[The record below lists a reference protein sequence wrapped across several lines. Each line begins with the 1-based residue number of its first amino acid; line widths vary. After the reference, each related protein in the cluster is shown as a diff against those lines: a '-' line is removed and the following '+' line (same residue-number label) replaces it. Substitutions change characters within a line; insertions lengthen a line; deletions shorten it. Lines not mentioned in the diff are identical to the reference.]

1 MARGHSLQ
9 SVPIPRFP
17 RARFNLSHSVTT
29 SMDVGTLY
37 PIDWQEVVP
46 GDIFKCRAFD
56 VSRVTSSFL
65 KPVMDNLY
73 LDVYHFFVPHRL
85 VYDDFEKVFGNPN
98 PSAYTDNELA
108 EIPMVSGPS
117 IQSGS
122 IADYLGL
129 PVTASIP
136 NENPVSLLPFR
147 SFALIYD
154 KYFRNENT
162 TDEIFVQKGATQ
174 PSEVLNNNVFGPN
187 NYTGKPPKVNKYK
200 DYFTSCVPNP
210 QKGGPVSIGLAGNA
224 PVVTTSSNSVRNPSA
239 PPLKF
244 AGTGLPSWIGGKDS
258 ALFIEGSG
266 NPVGSLY
273 VPATNTDHQLGGY
286 NLFPVNLEA
295 DLSAST
301 GVSVDDLRLA
311 FAYQKML
318 ERDAI
323 YGSRYN
329 EYLYGH
335 FGVHIPD
342 AYLQFPQY
350 LGGGRTPLNI
360 VQVAQTSQGTEES
373 PLGNVGAYSWTNGR
387 TGYSRKFNEHGI
399 IMTVACLR
407 YRHTYQQGIAKKWRR
422 RVREDFYDPLFSTIG
437 QQPVYT
443 TELYGMSTV
452 NKNTVFGYRE
462 AWSELRN
469 IPNTISGE
477 MRSGVSN
484 SLDIWHF
491 ADNYS
496 SAPTLS
502 QSFTEETPVY
512 VDRTLSVPSSSQD
525 NFILNFYFDMS
536 AVRKM
541 PVYSMPSLI
550 DHH

>member
-9 SVPIPRFP
+9 NVPIPRFP

-46 GDIFKCRAFD
+46 GDVFKCRAFD

-65 KPVMDNLY
+65 KPVMDNLF

-85 VYDDFEKVFGNPN
+85 VYDNFEKVFGNPN
-98 PSAYTDNELA
+98 PSAYTDNALE
-108 EIPMVSGPS
+108 EIPMTY
-117 IQSGS
+117 GS
-122 IADYLGL
+122 VDAGSVGDYLGL
-129 PVTASIP
+129 PVGSVSQSD
-136 NENPVSLLPFR
+136 PVSVLPFR

-162 TDEIFVQKGATQ
+162 TDEIYIQKKGFSL
-174 PSEVLNNNVFGPN
+174 SELLGNLDFAPN
-187 NYTGKPPKVNKYK
+187 SYCGKLPKVNKYK

-210 QKGGPVSIGLAGNA
+210 QKGAPVGFNLGTYA
-224 PVVTTSSNSVRNPSA
+224 PVVPRNQQIPPLTDNDPQVSLRTYTGSTVSQVVLGAASNSNLYTVTAPAATIFGASVYPS
-239 PPLKF
+239 
-244 AGTGLPSWIGGKDS
+244 
-258 ALFIEGSG
+258 
-266 NPVGSLY
+266 NLY
-273 VPATNTDHQLGGY
+273 
-286 NLFPVNLEA
+286 A
-295 DLSAST
+295 DLTNANAIT
-301 GVSVDDLRLA
+301 VDDLRLA

-342 AYLQFPQY
+342 AYIQFPQY

-387 TGYSRKFNEHGI
+387 TGYSRKFNEHGLV
-399 IMTVACLR
+399 MTVACLR

-422 RVREDFYDPLFSTIG
+422 KVREDFYDPLFSTIG

-443 TELYGMSTV
+443 TELYAKAGPEA
-452 NKNTVFGYRE
+452 VFGYRE
-462 AWSELRN
+462 AWSELRS

-477 MRSGVSN
+477 MRSGAAN

-496 SAPTLS
+496 STPTLS
-502 QSFTEETPVY
+502 QSFTEETPAY

>member
-46 GDIFKCRAFD
+46 GDVFKCRAFD

-65 KPVMDNLY
+65 KPVMDNLF

-98 PSAYTDNELA
+98 SSAYTDNALE
-108 EIPMVSGPS
+108 EIPMGY
-117 IQSGS
+117 GS
-122 IADYLGL
+122 VNAGSVGDYLGL
-129 PVTASIP
+129 PIGSISQS
-136 NENPVSLLPFR
+136 NPVSLLPFR

-162 TDEIFVQKGATQ
+162 TDEIYIQRKGFSL
-174 PSEVLNNNVFGPN
+174 SELFGNNNFGPN
-187 NYTGKPPKVNKYK
+187 SYCGKLPKVNKYK

-210 QKGGPVSIGLAGNA
+210 QKGSPVTFNLGTRADIRTATDRLVSGAQEPVRFANGVSGSMSFGNHNAVFGVGASIGFDAADFSGTLGAG
-224 PVVTTSSNSVRNPSA
+224 V
-239 PPLKF
+239 
-244 AGTGLPSWIGGKDS
+244 
-258 ALFIEGSG
+258 
-266 NPVGSLY
+266 Y
-273 VPATNTDHQLGGY
+273 
-286 NLFPVNLEA
+286 PVNLYA
-295 DLSAST
+295 DLANANAI
-301 GVSVDDLRLA
+301 SVDDLRLA

-335 FGVHIPD
+335 FGEHVPD
-342 AYLQFPQY
+342 AYIQFPQY

-387 TGYSRKFNEHGI
+387 TGYSRKFKEHGL

-422 RVREDFYDPLFSTIG
+422 KVREDFYDPLFSTIG

-443 TELYGMSTV
+443 SELYLTAAAD
-452 NKNTVFGYRE
+452 TVFGYRE
-462 AWSELRN
+462 AWSELRS

-477 MRSGVSN
+477 MRSAATN

-491 ADNYS
+491 ADNYA

-502 QSFTEETPVY
+502 QSFTEETPAY

>member
-98 PSAYTDNELA
+98 PSAYTDNVLE
-108 EIPMVSGPS
+108 EIPMGYGSVN
-117 IQSGS
+117 SGS
-122 IADYLGL
+122 VGDYLGL
-129 PVTASIP
+129 PIGAIP
-136 NENPVSLLPFR
+136 QGNPVSLLPFR

-162 TDEIFVQKGATQ
+162 TDEIYIQKKGFSL
-174 PSEVLNNNVFGPN
+174 SELFGNNDFGPN
-187 NYTGKPPKVNKYK
+187 SYCGKLPKVNKYK

-210 QKGGPVSIGLAGNA
+210 QKGA
-224 PVVTTSSNSVRNPSA
+224 PVTFNLGTQANVRTSTDRLISGAQEPVR
-239 PPLKF
+239 F
-244 AGTGLPSWIGGKDS
+244 ANGV
-258 ALFIEGSG
+258 SG
-266 NPVGSLY
+266 NMSYGNHNAVFGVGASLGFD
-273 VPATNTDHQLGGY
+273 AADFSGTLGAGVY
-286 NLFPVNLEA
+286 PVNLYA
-295 DLSAST
+295 DLSNANAI
-301 GVSVDDLRLA
+301 SVDDLRLA

-318 ERDAI
+318 ERDAV

-342 AYLQFPQY
+342 AYIQFPQY

-387 TGYSRKFNEHGI
+387 TGYSRKFNEHGLV
-399 IMTVACLR
+399 MTVACLR

-422 RVREDFYDPLFSTIG
+422 KVREDFYDPLFSTIG

-443 TELYGMSTV
+443 SELYFSAASD
-452 NKNTVFGYRE
+452 TVFGYRE
-462 AWSELRN
+462 AWSELRS

-477 MRSGVSN
+477 MRSNATN

-491 ADNYS
+491 ADKYS

-502 QSFTEETPVY
+502 QSFTEETPIY

>member
-46 GDIFKCRAFD
+46 GDVFKCRAFD

-98 PSAYTDNELA
+98 PSAYTDNALE
-108 EIPMVSGPS
+108 EIPMGYGSVN
-117 IQSGS
+117 SGS
-122 IADYLGL
+122 VGDYLGL
-129 PVTASIP
+129 PIGAVP
-136 NENPVSLLPFR
+136 QGNPVSLLPFR

-162 TDEIFVQKGATQ
+162 TDEIYIQKKGFSL
-174 PSEVLNNNVFGPN
+174 SELFGNNDFGPN
-187 NYTGKPPKVNKYK
+187 SYCGKLPKVNKYK

-210 QKGGPVSIGLAGNA
+210 QKGA
-224 PVVTTSSNSVRNPSA
+224 PVTFNLGTQANVRTSTDRLISGAQEPVR
-239 PPLKF
+239 F
-244 AGTGLPSWIGGKDS
+244 AKTV
-258 ALFIEGSG
+258 SG
-266 NPVGSLY
+266 DMSFGNHNAVFGVGGSLGFD
-273 VPATNTDHQLGGY
+273 AADFSGTLGAPLY
-286 NLFPVNLEA
+286 PVNLYA
-295 DLSAST
+295 DLANANAI
-301 GVSVDDLRLA
+301 SVDDLRLA

-318 ERDAI
+318 ERDAV

-342 AYLQFPQY
+342 AYIQFPQY

-387 TGYSRKFNEHGI
+387 TGYSRKFNEHGLV
-399 IMTVACLR
+399 MTVACLR

-422 RVREDFYDPLFSTIG
+422 KVREDFYDPLFSTIG

-443 TELYGMSTV
+443 SELYFSAAPD
-452 NKNTVFGYRE
+452 TVFGYRE
-462 AWSELRN
+462 AWSELRS

-477 MRSGVSN
+477 MRSNATN

-491 ADNYS
+491 ADKYS

>member
-1 MARGHSLQ
+1 MACGHSLQ
-9 SVPIPRFP
+9 NVPIPRFP

-37 PIDWQEVVP
+37 PIDWQEVIP
-46 GDIFKCRAFD
+46 GDVFKCRAFD

-65 KPVMDNLY
+65 KPVMDNLF

-98 PSAYTDNELA
+98 PSAYTDNDLE
-108 EIPMVSGPS
+108 EIPMVSGS
-117 IQSGS
+117 AIQVGS

-129 PVTASIP
+129 PVGATISS
-136 NENPVSLLPFR
+136 ENPVSILPFR

-174 PSEVLNNNVFGPN
+174 TSEMLNNNAFGPN
-187 NYTGKPPKVNKYK
+187 NYTGRPPKVNKYK

-210 QKGGPVSIGLAGNA
+210 QKGAPVGFNLGTFA
-224 PVVTTSSNSVRNPSA
+224 PVVPRNQQIDSLSVNDPPVSLRTYTGSSLSNALLGANSTSNLSSATAPAVSAAYTSPVYPSN
-239 PPLKF
+239 
-244 AGTGLPSWIGGKDS
+244 
-258 ALFIEGSG
+258 
-266 NPVGSLY
+266 LY
-273 VPATNTDHQLGGY
+273 
-286 NLFPVNLEA
+286 A
-295 DLSAST
+295 DLTDANAIT
-301 GVSVDDLRLA
+301 VDDLRLA

-342 AYLQFPQY
+342 AYIQFPQY
-350 LGGGRTPLNI
+350 LGGGRAPLNI

-387 TGYSRKFNEHGI
+387 TGYARKFKEHGI
-399 IMTVACLR
+399 VMTVACLR

-422 RVREDFYDPLFSTIG
+422 KVREDFYDPLFSTIG

-452 NKNTVFGYRE
+452 PKDSVFGYRE
-462 AWSELRN
+462 AWSELRS

-477 MRSGVSN
+477 MRSGATN

-502 QSFTEETPVY
+502 QSFTEETPAY

>member
-9 SVPIPRFP
+9 NVPIPRFP

-46 GDIFKCRAFD
+46 GDVFKCRAFD

-85 VYDDFEKVFGNPN
+85 VYDNFEKVFGNPN
-98 PSAYTDNELA
+98 PSAYTDNALE
-108 EIPMVSGPS
+108 EIPMGYGNVYA
-117 IQSGS
+117 GS
-122 IADYLGL
+122 VGDYLGL
-129 PVTASIP
+129 PVGAIP
-136 NENPVSLLPFR
+136 QDNPVSVLPFR

-154 KYFRNENT
+154 KFFRNENT
-162 TDEIFVQKGATQ
+162 TDEIYIQKKGFSL
-174 PSEVLNNNVFGPN
+174 SERFGNNAFAPN
-187 NYTGKPPKVNKYK
+187 SYCGKLPKVNKYK

-210 QKGGPVSIGLAGNA
+210 QKGAPVTFSLGERADVRTANEQLLTSGLNPLMMKTIPNGVAYSDTALLSIDSSLGGVRPVAS
-224 PVVTTSSNSVRNPSA
+224 PVVTQNGPSYLA
-239 PPLKF
+239 
-244 AGTGLPSWIGGKDS
+244 
-258 ALFIEGSG
+258 
-266 NPVGSLY
+266 
-273 VPATNTDHQLGGY
+273 
-286 NLFPVNLEA
+286 PVNLYA
-295 DLSAST
+295 DLSSANAI
-301 GVSVDDLRLA
+301 SVDDLRLA

-318 ERDAI
+318 ERDAV

-335 FGVHIPD
+335 FGVHVPD
-342 AYLQFPQY
+342 AYIQFPQY

-387 TGYSRKFNEHGI
+387 TGYSRKFKEHGLV
-399 IMTVACLR
+399 MTVACLR

-422 RVREDFYDPLFSTIG
+422 KVREDFYDPLFSTIG

-443 TELYGMSTV
+443 SELFFSAAPD
-452 NKNTVFGYRE
+452 TVFGYRE
-462 AWSELRN
+462 AWSELRS

-477 MRSGVSN
+477 MRSAATN

-502 QSFTEETPVY
+502 QSFTEETPAY

>member
-1 MARGHSLQ
+1 MAFGHSLQ

-37 PIDWQEVVP
+37 PIDWQEVLP
-46 GDIFKCRAFD
+46 GDVFKCRAFD

-65 KPVMDNLY
+65 KPVMDNLF
-73 LDVYHFFVPHRL
+73 LDKYHFFIPYRL
-85 VYDDFEKVFGNPN
+85 VYDNFEKVFGNPN
-98 PSAYTDNELA
+98 PSAYTDNALE
-108 EIPMVSGPS
+108 EIPMAYGNVYA
-117 IQSGS
+117 GS
-122 IADYLGL
+122 VGDYLGL
-129 PVTASIP
+129 PIGAVP
-136 NENPVSLLPFR
+136 QDNPVSVLPFR
-147 SFALIYD
+147 AFALIYD

-162 TDEIFVQKGATQ
+162 TDEIYIQKKGFSL
-174 PSEVLNNNVFGPN
+174 SEVFGNNAFGPN
-187 NYTGKPPKVNKYK
+187 SYCGKLPKVNKYK

-210 QKGGPVSIGLAGNA
+210 QKGA
-224 PVVTTSSNSVRNPSA
+224 PVTFSLGERADVRTANEQLLTSGLNPLIMKTVPNGTAYSDTALLSVDSSFGGVRPVVSPAVTQN
-239 PPLKF
+239 
-244 AGTGLPSWIGGKDS
+244 
-258 ALFIEGSG
+258 ALSY
-266 NPVGSLY
+266 L
-273 VPATNTDHQLGGY
+273 A
-286 NLFPVNLEA
+286 PVNLYA
-295 DLSAST
+295 DLSSANAI
-301 GVSVDDLRLA
+301 SVDDLRLA

-342 AYLQFPQY
+342 AYVQFPQY

-360 VQVAQTSQGTEES
+360 VQVAQTSQGTAES

-387 TGYSRKFNEHGI
+387 TGYSRKFKEHGLV
-399 IMTVACLR
+399 MTVACLR
-407 YRHTYQQGIAKKWRR
+407 YSHTYQQGIAKKWRR
-422 RVREDFYDPLFSTIG
+422 RAREDFYDPLFSTIG

-443 TELYGMSTV
+443 SELYFSAASD
-452 NKNTVFGYRE
+452 TVFGYRE
-462 AWSELRN
+462 AWSELRS

-477 MRSGVSN
+477 MRSSASN

-502 QSFTEETPVY
+502 QSFTEETPAY

>member
-9 SVPIPRFP
+9 NVPIPRFP

-46 GDIFKCRAFD
+46 GDVFKCRAFD

-65 KPVMDNLY
+65 KPVMDNLF

-85 VYDDFEKVFGNPN
+85 VYDNFEKVFGNPN
-98 PSAYTDNELA
+98 PSAYTDNALE
-108 EIPMVSGPS
+108 EVPMVYGEVK
-117 IQSGS
+117 SGS
-122 IADYLGL
+122 VGDYLGL
-129 PVTASIP
+129 PLGSISQD
-136 NENPVSLLPFR
+136 NPVSVLPFR

-162 TDEIFVQKGATQ
+162 TDEIYIQKKGFSL
-174 PSEVLNNNVFGPN
+174 SELLGESAFAPN
-187 NYTGKPPKVNKYK
+187 SYCGKLPKVNKYK

-210 QKGGPVSIGLAGNA
+210 QKGAPVGFNLGTYA
-224 PVVTTSSNSVRNPSA
+224 PVVPRNQQIAPLTDNDPQVSLRTYTGSTVSQAILGAASNSNLYTVTAPAATIFGASVYPS
-239 PPLKF
+239 
-244 AGTGLPSWIGGKDS
+244 
-258 ALFIEGSG
+258 
-266 NPVGSLY
+266 NLY
-273 VPATNTDHQLGGY
+273 
-286 NLFPVNLEA
+286 A
-295 DLSAST
+295 DLTDTNAIT
-301 GVSVDDLRLA
+301 VDDLRLA

-335 FGVHIPD
+335 FGVHVPD
-342 AYLQFPQY
+342 AYIQFPQY

-387 TGYSRKFNEHGI
+387 TGYSRKFNEHGLV
-399 IMTVACLR
+399 MTVACLR
-407 YRHTYQQGIAKKWRR
+407 YRHTYQQGVAKKWRR

-443 TELYGMSTV
+443 TELYAKAGPEA
-452 NKNTVFGYRE
+452 VFGYRE

-477 MRSGVSN
+477 MRSGVTN

-496 SAPTLS
+496 STPTLS
-502 QSFTEETPVY
+502 QSFTEETSTY

-536 AVRKM
+536 AIRKM

>member
-9 SVPIPRFP
+9 NVPIPRFP

-46 GDIFKCRAFD
+46 GDVFKCRAFD

-65 KPVMDNLY
+65 KPVMDNLF

-85 VYDDFEKVFGNPN
+85 VYDDFEKVFGHPN
-98 PSAYTDNELA
+98 PSAYTDNDLE
-108 EIPMVSGPS
+108 EIPMGY
-117 IQSGS
+117 GS
-122 IADYLGL
+122 VNAGSVGDYLGL
-129 PVTASIP
+129 PIGVISQTD
-136 NENPVSLLPFR
+136 PVSLLPFR

-162 TDEIFVQKGATQ
+162 TDEIYIQKKGFSL
-174 PSEVLNNNVFGPN
+174 SEVFGNNNFGPN
-187 NYTGKPPKVNKYK
+187 SYCGKLPKVNKYK

-210 QKGGPVSIGLAGNA
+210 QKGA
-224 PVVTTSSNSVRNPSA
+224 PVTFNLGTQADIRTSTSRLVKGTQEPVRFANGVTGDMSFGQHETIFGVGASLAFNPADYSGTV
-239 PPLKF
+239 
-244 AGTGLPSWIGGKDS
+244 GTGL
-258 ALFIEGSG
+258 
-266 NPVGSLY
+266 Y
-273 VPATNTDHQLGGY
+273 
-286 NLFPVNLEA
+286 PVNLYA
-295 DLSAST
+295 DLANANAI
-301 GVSVDDLRLA
+301 SVDDLRLA

-342 AYLQFPQY
+342 AYIQFPQY

-387 TGYSRKFNEHGI
+387 TGYARKFKEHGI
-399 IMTVACLR
+399 VMTVACLR

-422 RVREDFYDPLFSTIG
+422 KVREDFYDPLFSTIG
-437 QQPVYT
+437 QQPVYAS
-443 TELYGMSTV
+443 ELYSTASAD
-452 NKNTVFGYRE
+452 TVFGYRE
-462 AWSELRN
+462 AWSELRS

-477 MRSGVSN
+477 MRSAATN

-491 ADNYS
+491 ADNYA

-502 QSFTEETPVY
+502 QSFTEETPAY

>member
-9 SVPIPRFP
+9 NVPIPRFP

-46 GDIFKCRAFD
+46 GDIFKCRAYD

-73 LDVYHFFVPHRL
+73 LDVYHFFVPHRI

-98 PSAYTDNELA
+98 PSAYTDNALE
-108 EIPMVSGPS
+108 EIPMGY
-117 IQSGS
+117 GS
-122 IADYLGL
+122 VYAGSVGDYLGL
-129 PVTASIP
+129 PIGAVP
-136 NENPVSLLPFR
+136 QGNPVSVLPFR
-147 SFALIYD
+147 AFALIYD

-162 TDEIFVQKGATQ
+162 TDEIYIQKKGFSL
-174 PSEVLNNNVFGPN
+174 SERFGNNAFGPN
-187 NYTGKPPKVNKYK
+187 SYCGKLPKVNKYK

-210 QKGGPVSIGLAGNA
+210 QKGAPVSFNIAGLA
-224 PVVTTSSNSVRNPSA
+224 PVIPQNQQVPVQDTSSPPVTLRLYGGIQPPSLLLGA
-239 PPLKF
+239 N
-244 AGTGLPSWIGGKDS
+244 
-258 ALFIEGSG
+258 GSG
-266 NPVGSLY
+266 NFSTVNAPGVTSVGSPVY
-273 VPATNTDHQLGGY
+273 PS
-286 NLFPVNLEA
+286 NLFA
-295 DLSAST
+295 DLSESSAVT
-301 GVSVDDLRLA
+301 VDEMRLA

-335 FGVHIPD
+335 FGVYIPD
-342 AYLQFPQY
+342 AYIQFPQY

-387 TGYSRKFNEHGI
+387 TGYSRKFKEHGI
-399 IMTVACLR
+399 VMTVACLR

-422 RVREDFYDPLFSTIG
+422 KVREDFYDPLFATIG

-452 NKNTVFGYRE
+452 NQDAVFGYRE
-462 AWSELRN
+462 AWSELRS

-477 MRSGVSN
+477 MRSAATN
-484 SLDIWHF
+484 SLDVWHF
-491 ADNYS
+491 ADVYS
-496 SAPTLS
+496 AAPTLS
-502 QSFTEETPVY
+502 QSFTEETPAY

>member
-1 MARGHSLQ
+1 MAHGHSLQ
-9 SVPIPRFP
+9 NVPIPRFP

-46 GDIFKCRAFD
+46 GDVFKCRAFD

-98 PSAYTDNELA
+98 PSAYTDNALEA
-108 EIPMVSGPS
+108 IPMTFGEVK
-117 IQSGS
+117 SGS
-122 IADYLGL
+122 VGDYLGL
-129 PVTASIP
+129 PLGTISQD
-136 NENPVSLLPFR
+136 NPVSVLPFR

-162 TDEIFVQKGATQ
+162 TDEIYIQKKGFSL
-174 PSEVLNNNVFGPN
+174 SELLGSNAFLPN
-187 NYTGKPPKVNKYK
+187 SYCGKLPKVNKYK

-210 QKGGPVSIGLAGNA
+210 QKGAPVGFNLGTYA
-224 PVVTTSSNSVRNPSA
+224 PVVPRNQQIDPLTANDPQVSLRTYTGSTISQAILGAASNSNLCTVTSPAATIFGASVYPS
-239 PPLKF
+239 
-244 AGTGLPSWIGGKDS
+244 
-258 ALFIEGSG
+258 
-266 NPVGSLY
+266 NLY
-273 VPATNTDHQLGGY
+273 
-286 NLFPVNLEA
+286 A
-295 DLSAST
+295 DLTDTNAIT
-301 GVSVDDLRLA
+301 VDDLRLA

-335 FGVHIPD
+335 FGVHVPD
-342 AYLQFPQY
+342 AYIQFPQY

-387 TGYSRKFNEHGI
+387 TGYARKFKEHGI
-399 IMTVACLR
+399 VMTVACLR

-422 RVREDFYDPLFSTIG
+422 KIREDFYDPLFSTIG

-443 TELYGMSTV
+443 TELYAKAGPEAI
-452 NKNTVFGYRE
+452 FGYRE

-477 MRSGVSN
+477 MRSGATN

-491 ADNYS
+491 ADNYAS
-496 SAPTLS
+496 VPTLS
-502 QSFTEETPVY
+502 QSFTEETPSY

>member
-1 MARGHSLQ
+1 
-9 SVPIPRFP
+9 
-17 RARFNLSHSVTT
+17 
-29 SMDVGTLY
+29 MDVGTLY

-46 GDIFKCRAFD
+46 GDVFKCRAFD

-98 PSAYTDNELA
+98 PSAYIDNALE
-108 EIPMVSGPS
+108 EIPMGYGSVN
-117 IQSGS
+117 SGS
-122 IADYLGL
+122 VGDYLGL
-129 PVTASIP
+129 PIGAIP
-136 NENPVSLLPFR
+136 QGNPVSLLPFR

-162 TDEIFVQKGATQ
+162 TDEIYIQKKGFSL
-174 PSEVLNNNVFGPN
+174 SELFGNNDFGPN
-187 NYTGKPPKVNKYK
+187 SYCGKLPKVNKYK

-210 QKGGPVSIGLAGNA
+210 QKGA
-224 PVVTTSSNSVRNPSA
+224 PVTFNLGTQANVRTSTDRLISGAQEPVR
-239 PPLKF
+239 F
-244 AGTGLPSWIGGKDS
+244 ANGVSGDISYGNHNAVFGVGASLGFDAADFSGTLGAGL
-258 ALFIEGSG
+258 
-266 NPVGSLY
+266 Y
-273 VPATNTDHQLGGY
+273 
-286 NLFPVNLEA
+286 PVNLYA
-295 DLSAST
+295 DLANANAI
-301 GVSVDDLRLA
+301 SVDDLRLA

-318 ERDAI
+318 ERDAV

-342 AYLQFPQY
+342 AYIQFPQY

-387 TGYSRKFNEHGI
+387 TGYSRKFNEHGLV
-399 IMTVACLR
+399 MTVACLR
-407 YRHTYQQGIAKKWRR
+407 YRHTYQQGVAKKWRR
-422 RVREDFYDPLFSTIG
+422 KVREDFYDPLFSTIG

-443 TELYGMSTV
+443 SELYFSAAPD
-452 NKNTVFGYRE
+452 TVFGYRE
-462 AWSELRN
+462 AWSELRS

-477 MRSGVSN
+477 MRSSATN

-491 ADNYS
+491 ADKYS

>member
-9 SVPIPRFP
+9 NVPIPRFP

-46 GDIFKCRAFD
+46 GDVFKCRAFD

-65 KPVMDNLY
+65 KPVMDNLF

-98 PSAYTDNELA
+98 PSAYTDNSLE
-108 EIPMVSGPS
+108 EVPMTYGEVK
-117 IQSGS
+117 SGS
-122 IADYLGL
+122 VGDYLGL
-129 PVTASIP
+129 PLGSISQ
-136 NENPVSLLPFR
+136 NNPVSVLPFR

-162 TDEIFVQKGATQ
+162 TDEIYIQKKGFSLTELLGDNA
-174 PSEVLNNNVFGPN
+174 FAPN
-187 NYTGKPPKVNKYK
+187 YYCGKLPKVNKYK

-210 QKGGPVSIGLAGNA
+210 QKGA
-224 PVVTTSSNSVRNPSA
+224 PVTFNLGTQADVRTSTTRLISGSQEPVQ
-239 PPLKF
+239 F
-244 AGTGLPSWIGGKDS
+244 ANGYSGSMSLGNHNAVFGVGS
-258 ALFIEGSG
+258 ALGFDAADFTG
-266 NPVGSLY
+266 
-273 VPATNTDHQLGGY
+273 TLGAAVY
-286 NLFPVNLEA
+286 PVNLYA
-295 DLSAST
+295 DLSNANSI
-301 GVSVDDLRLA
+301 SVDDLRLA

-318 ERDAI
+318 ERDSI

-342 AYLQFPQY
+342 AYIQFPQY

-387 TGYSRKFNEHGI
+387 TGYSRKFNEHGLV
-399 IMTVACLR
+399 MTVACLR
-407 YRHTYQQGIAKKWRR
+407 YRHTYQQGVAKKWRR
-422 RVREDFYDPLFSTIG
+422 KVREDFYDPLFSTIG

-443 TELYGMSTV
+443 TELYAKAGSE
-452 NKNTVFGYRE
+452 TVFGYRE
-462 AWSELRN
+462 AWSELRS
-469 IPNTISGE
+469 IPNAISGE
-477 MRSGVSN
+477 MRSGVTN

-496 SAPTLS
+496 SSPTLS
-502 QSFTEETPVY
+502 QSFTEETSSY

-536 AVRKM
+536 AIRKM

>member
-1 MARGHSLQ
+1 MAHGHSLQ
-9 SVPIPRFP
+9 NVPVPRFP

-46 GDIFKCRAFD
+46 GDVFKCRAFD

-65 KPVMDNLY
+65 KPVMDNLF

-85 VYDDFEKVFGNPN
+85 VYDNFEKVFGNPN
-98 PSAYTDNELA
+98 PSAYSDNALE
-108 EIPMVSGPS
+108 EIPMTYGEVKSGN
-117 IQSGS
+117 

-129 PVTASIP
+129 PIGSISQSS
-136 NENPVSLLPFR
+136 PVSVLPFR

-162 TDEIFVQKGATQ
+162 TDEIYIQKKGFSL
-174 PSEVLNNNVFGPN
+174 SELLGDQNFSPN
-187 NYTGKPPKVNKYK
+187 SYCGRLPKVNKYK

-210 QKGGPVSIGLAGNA
+210 QKGA
-224 PVVTTSSNSVRNPSA
+224 PVTFNLGSQAVVRTSDSELVTGPQETMALTNAVSGSVSVGEH
-239 PPLKF
+239 PL
-244 AGTGLPSWIGGKDS
+244 L
-258 ALFIEGSG
+258 
-266 NPVGSLY
+266 VG
-273 VPATNTDHQLGGY
+273 LGGLCFDAASFSGTLAAGLY
-286 NLFPVNLEA
+286 PNNLYA
-295 DLSAST
+295 DLSSANAI
-301 GVSVDDLRLA
+301 SVDDLRLA

-342 AYLQFPQY
+342 AYIQFPQY

-360 VQVAQTSQGTEES
+360 VQVAQTSQGTAES

-387 TGYSRKFNEHGI
+387 TGYARTFKEHGI
-399 IMTVACLR
+399 VMTVACLR

-422 RVREDFYDPLFSTIG
+422 KVREDFYDPLFSTIG

-443 TELYGMSTV
+443 TELYA
-452 NKNTVFGYRE
+452 KAKPEAVFGYRV
-462 AWSELRN
+462 AWSELRS

-477 MRSGVSN
+477 MRSGATN

-502 QSFTEETPVY
+502 QSFTEETSAY

>member
-9 SVPIPRFP
+9 NVPIPRFP

-46 GDIFKCRAFD
+46 GDVFKCRAFD

-65 KPVMDNLY
+65 KPVMDNLF

-98 PSAYTDNELA
+98 PSAYTDNDLE
-108 EIPMVSGPS
+108 EIPMGYGE
-117 IQSGS
+117 IKSGS
-122 IADYLGL
+122 VGDYLGL
-129 PVTASIP
+129 PLGSISQD
-136 NENPVSLLPFR
+136 NPVSILPFR
-147 SFALIYD
+147 SFALIHD

-162 TDEIFVQKGATQ
+162 TDEIYIQKKGFSL
-174 PSEVLNNNVFGPN
+174 SEKFGDQAFGPN
-187 NYTGKPPKVNKYK
+187 SYCGKLPKVNKYK

-210 QKGGPVSIGLAGNA
+210 QKGAPVGFNLGTFA
-224 PVVTTSSNSVRNPSA
+224 PVVPRNQQIE
-239 PPLKF
+239 PLS
-244 AGTGLPSWIGGKDS
+244 TNDPLVS
-258 ALFIEGSG
+258 LRTYT
-266 NPVGSLY
+266 GSLVSNAMLGANNNSDLY
-273 VPATNTDHQLGGY
+273 TVTAPAASIFGASVY
-286 NLFPVNLEA
+286 PSNLFA
-295 DLSAST
+295 DLTNANAIT
-301 GVSVDDLRLA
+301 VDDLRLA

-342 AYLQFPQY
+342 AYIQFPQY

-360 VQVAQTSQGTEES
+360 VQVAQTSIGTEES
-373 PLGNVGAYSWTNGR
+373 PLGNVSAYSWTNGR
-387 TGYSRKFNEHGI
+387 TGYSRTFKEHGI
-399 IMTVACLR
+399 VMTVACLR

-422 RVREDFYDPLFSTIG
+422 KVREDFYDPLFSTIG

-443 TELYGMSTV
+443 TELYAKAGPEA
-452 NKNTVFGYRE
+452 VFGYRE

-469 IPNTISGE
+469 IPNTISGQ
-477 MRSGVSN
+477 MRSNATN

-491 ADNYS
+491 ADFYLS
-496 SAPTLS
+496 SPTLS
-502 QSFTEETPVY
+502 QSFTEETPDY

>member
-9 SVPIPRFP
+9 NVPIPRFP

-37 PIDWQEVVP
+37 PIDWQEVIP
-46 GDIFKCRAFD
+46 GDVFKCRAFD

-65 KPVMDNLY
+65 KPVMDNLF

-98 PSAYTDNELA
+98 PSAYTDNELV
-108 EIPMVSGPS
+108 EIPMVSGPA
-117 IQSGS
+117 IQPGS

-129 PVTASIP
+129 PVNASIS

-162 TDEIFVQKGATQ
+162 TDEIFVQKGAMQ

-210 QKGGPVSIGLAGNA
+210 QKGAPVGFNLGTFA
-224 PVVTTSSNSVRNPSA
+224 PVVPRNEQIDPLSTADPQVSLRTYTGSTLLNVLLGSNSSSNLSSATAPAISAAYTSPVYPS
-239 PPLKF
+239 
-244 AGTGLPSWIGGKDS
+244 
-258 ALFIEGSG
+258 
-266 NPVGSLY
+266 NLY
-273 VPATNTDHQLGGY
+273 
-286 NLFPVNLEA
+286 A
-295 DLSAST
+295 DLTNANAIT
-301 GVSVDDLRLA
+301 VDDLRLA

-342 AYLQFPQY
+342 AYIQFPQY

-387 TGYSRKFNEHGI
+387 TGYARKFREHGI
-399 IMTVACLR
+399 VMTVACLR

-422 RVREDFYDPLFSTIG
+422 KVREDFYDPLFSTIG

-443 TELYGMSTV
+443 TELYGMPTV
-452 NKNTVFGYRE
+452 SKDSVFGYRE
-462 AWSELRN
+462 AWSELRS

-477 MRSGVSN
+477 MRSGATN

-491 ADNYS
+491 ADNYT

-502 QSFTEETPVY
+502 QSFTEETPAY

>member
-98 PSAYTDNELA
+98 PSAYTDNALE
-108 EIPMVSGPS
+108 EIPMGYGSVN
-117 IQSGS
+117 SGS
-122 IADYLGL
+122 VGDYLGL
-129 PVTASIP
+129 PIGAVP
-136 NENPVSLLPFR
+136 QGNPVSLLPFR

-162 TDEIFVQKGATQ
+162 TDEIYIQKKGFSL
-174 PSEVLNNNVFGPN
+174 SEVFGNNAFGPN
-187 NYTGKPPKVNKYK
+187 SYCGKLPKVNKYK

-210 QKGGPVSIGLAGNA
+210 QKGA
-224 PVVTTSSNSVRNPSA
+224 PVTFNLGDRADVRTADEQLITSGLNPLMMKTVPNGVAYADTALLSV
-239 PPLKF
+239 
-244 AGTGLPSWIGGKDS
+244 DS
-258 ALFIEGSG
+258 S
-266 NPVGSLY
+266 
-273 VPATNTDHQLGGY
+273 LGGVRPVIQPTVTQNGPSY
-286 NLFPVNLEA
+286 LAPVNLYA
-295 DLSAST
+295 DLANANAI
-301 GVSVDDLRLA
+301 SVDDLRLA

-342 AYLQFPQY
+342 AYIQFPQY

-387 TGYSRKFNEHGI
+387 TGYSRKFKEHGLV
-399 IMTVACLR
+399 MTVACLR

-422 RVREDFYDPLFSTIG
+422 KVREDFYDPLFSTIG

-443 TELYGMSTV
+443 SELYFSAAPD
-452 NKNTVFGYRE
+452 TVFGYRE
-462 AWSELRN
+462 AWSELRS

-477 MRSGVSN
+477 MRSNATN

-491 ADNYS
+491 ADKYS

>member
-9 SVPIPRFP
+9 NVPIPRFP

-46 GDIFKCRAFD
+46 GDVFKCRAFD

-65 KPVMDNLY
+65 KPVMDNLF

-85 VYDDFEKVFGNPN
+85 VFDNFEKVFGNPN
-98 PSAYTDNELA
+98 PSAYTDNALE
-108 EIPMVSGPS
+108 EIPMTYGEVK
-117 IQSGS
+117 SGS
-122 IADYLGL
+122 VGDYLGL
-129 PVTASIP
+129 PLGTISQ
-136 NENPVSLLPFR
+136 NNPVSVLPFR

-162 TDEIFVQKGATQ
+162 TDEIYIQKKGFSL
-174 PSEVLNNNVFGPN
+174 SELLGENSFAPN
-187 NYTGKPPKVNKYK
+187 SYCGKLPKVNKYK

-210 QKGGPVSIGLAGNA
+210 QKGAPVTFNLGERADVRTADKQLLTSGLNPLMLKTVPNGVAYANTALLSVDSSLGGVRPVVSPTVTQNA
-224 PVVTTSSNSVRNPSA
+224 PSYLA
-239 PPLKF
+239 
-244 AGTGLPSWIGGKDS
+244 
-258 ALFIEGSG
+258 
-266 NPVGSLY
+266 
-273 VPATNTDHQLGGY
+273 
-286 NLFPVNLEA
+286 PVNLYA
-295 DLSAST
+295 DLSSANSI
-301 GVSVDDLRLA
+301 SVDDLRLA

-342 AYLQFPQY
+342 AYIQFPQY

-387 TGYSRKFNEHGI
+387 TGYSRKFKEHGLV
-399 IMTVACLR
+399 MTVACLR
-407 YRHTYQQGIAKKWRR
+407 YRHTYQQGISKKWRR
-422 RVREDFYDPLFSTIG
+422 KVREDFYDPLFSTIG

-443 TELYGMSTV
+443 TELYANTP
-452 NKNTVFGYRE
+452 NNTVFGYRE
-462 AWSELRN
+462 AWSELRS

-477 MRSGVSN
+477 MRSSATN

-496 SAPTLS
+496 SVPTLS
-502 QSFTEETPVY
+502 QSFTEETPAY

-541 PVYSMPSLI
+541 PVYSLPSLI

>member
-9 SVPIPRFP
+9 NVPIPRFP

-37 PIDWQEVVP
+37 PIDWQEVIP
-46 GDIFKCRAFD
+46 GDVFKCRAFD

-85 VYDDFEKVFGNPN
+85 VYDNFEKVFGNPN
-98 PSAYTDNELA
+98 PSAYTDNALE
-108 EIPMVSGPS
+108 EVPMTYGEVK
-117 IQSGS
+117 SGS
-122 IADYLGL
+122 VGDYLGL
-129 PVTASIP
+129 PLGSISQ
-136 NENPVSLLPFR
+136 NNPVSVLPFR

-162 TDEIFVQKGATQ
+162 TDEIYIQKKGFSL
-174 PSEVLNNNVFGPN
+174 SELLGENDFAPN
-187 NYTGKPPKVNKYK
+187 SYCGKLPKVNKYK

-210 QKGGPVSIGLAGNA
+210 QKGAPVSFNLGERALVLADQMELVDPSLLKPVQFRTVQSGNIPTPGVLNVTSTLGNA
-224 PVVTTSSNSVRNPSA
+224 YTAKTPAVGENNPSA
-239 PPLKF
+239 L
-244 AGTGLPSWIGGKDS
+244 GI
-258 ALFIEGSG
+258 
-266 NPVGSLY
+266 NNLY
-273 VPATNTDHQLGGY
+273 
-286 NLFPVNLEA
+286 A
-295 DLSAST
+295 DLSNANSI
-301 GVSVDDLRLA
+301 SVDDLRLA

-342 AYLQFPQY
+342 AYIQFPQY

-387 TGYSRKFNEHGI
+387 TGYSRKFREHGI
-399 IMTVACLR
+399 VMTVACLR

-422 RVREDFYDPLFSTIG
+422 KVREDFYDPLFSTIG

-443 TELYGMSTV
+443 TELYAKAGSAA
-452 NKNTVFGYRE
+452 VFGYRE

-477 MRSGVSN
+477 MRSGVTN

-496 SAPTLS
+496 STPTLS
-502 QSFTEETPVY
+502 QSFTEETPAY

>member
-37 PIDWQEVVP
+37 PIDWQEIVP

-98 PSAYTDNELA
+98 PSAYTDNALE
-108 EIPMVSGPS
+108 EIPMGYGSVN
-117 IQSGS
+117 SGS
-122 IADYLGL
+122 VGDYLGL
-129 PVTASIP
+129 PIGAVP
-136 NENPVSLLPFR
+136 QNNPVSLLPFR

-162 TDEIFVQKGATQ
+162 TDEIYIQKKGFSL
-174 PSEVLNNNVFGPN
+174 SELFGNNAFGPN
-187 NYTGKPPKVNKYK
+187 SYCGKLPKVNKYK

-210 QKGGPVSIGLAGNA
+210 QKGA
-224 PVVTTSSNSVRNPSA
+224 PVTFNLGTQADIRTSTNRLVSGAQEPVR
-239 PPLKF
+239 F
-244 AGTGLPSWIGGKDS
+244 ANGVSGDMSFGNHNAVFGVGASLGFDAADFSGTLGAGL
-258 ALFIEGSG
+258 
-266 NPVGSLY
+266 Y
-273 VPATNTDHQLGGY
+273 
-286 NLFPVNLEA
+286 PVNLYA
-295 DLSAST
+295 DLSSANAI
-301 GVSVDDLRLA
+301 SVDDLRLA

-318 ERDAI
+318 ERDAV

-342 AYLQFPQY
+342 AYIQFPQY

-387 TGYSRKFNEHGI
+387 TGYSRKFKEHGI
-399 IMTVACLR
+399 VMTVACLR

-422 RVREDFYDPLFSTIG
+422 KVREDFYDPLFSTIG

-443 TELYGMSTV
+443 SELYFSAAPD
-452 NKNTVFGYRE
+452 TVFGYRE
-462 AWSELRN
+462 AWSELRS

-477 MRSGVSN
+477 MRSNATN

-491 ADNYS
+491 ADKYS

>member
-46 GDIFKCRAFD
+46 GDVFKCRAFD

-108 EIPMVSGPS
+108 EIPMVSGPA

-129 PVTASIP
+129 PVNASIS

-162 TDEIFVQKGATQ
+162 TDEIFVQKGAMQ
-174 PSEVLNNNVFGPN
+174 PSEVLNNNAFGPN
-187 NYTGKPPKVNKYK
+187 NYTGRPPKVNKYK

-210 QKGGPVSIGLAGNA
+210 QKGA
-224 PVVTTSSNSVRNPSA
+224 PVTFSLGERADVRTANEQLLTSGLNPLMMKTVPNGVAYADTALLSV
-239 PPLKF
+239 
-244 AGTGLPSWIGGKDS
+244 DS
-258 ALFIEGSG
+258 S
-266 NPVGSLY
+266 
-273 VPATNTDHQLGGY
+273 LGGVRPVVNPTVTQNGPSY
-286 NLFPVNLEA
+286 LAPVNLYA
-295 DLSAST
+295 DLSSANAI
-301 GVSVDDLRLA
+301 SVDDLRLA

-342 AYLQFPQY
+342 AYIQFPQY

-387 TGYSRKFNEHGI
+387 TGYSRKFNEHGLV
-399 IMTVACLR
+399 MTVACLR

-422 RVREDFYDPLFSTIG
+422 KVREDFYDPLFSTIG

-452 NKNTVFGYRE
+452 NKDTVFGYRE

-496 SAPTLS
+496 SAPALS

>member
-9 SVPIPRFP
+9 NVPIPRFP

-46 GDIFKCRAFD
+46 GDVFKCRAFD

-98 PSAYTDNELA
+98 PSAYTDNALE
-108 EIPMVSGPS
+108 EIPMGY
-117 IQSGS
+117 GS
-122 IADYLGL
+122 VNAGSVGDYLGL
-129 PVTASIP
+129 PIGAIP
-136 NENPVSLLPFR
+136 QSNPVSLLPFR

-162 TDEIFVQKGATQ
+162 TDEIYIQKKGFSL
-174 PSEVLNNNVFGPN
+174 SEVFGNNNFGPN
-187 NYTGKPPKVNKYK
+187 SYCGKLPKVNKYK

-210 QKGGPVSIGLAGNA
+210 QKGA
-224 PVVTTSSNSVRNPSA
+224 PVTFSLGERADVRTANEQLLTSGLNPLMMKTVPNGVAYSDTALLSV
-239 PPLKF
+239 
-244 AGTGLPSWIGGKDS
+244 DS
-258 ALFIEGSG
+258 S
-266 NPVGSLY
+266 
-273 VPATNTDHQLGGY
+273 LGGVRPVVSPTVTQNGPSY
-286 NLFPVNLEA
+286 LAPVNLYA
-295 DLSAST
+295 DLSSANAI
-301 GVSVDDLRLA
+301 SVDDLRLA

-335 FGVHIPD
+335 FGVHVPD
-342 AYLQFPQY
+342 AYIQFPQY

-387 TGYSRKFNEHGI
+387 TGYARKFKEHGI
-399 IMTVACLR
+399 VMTVACLR

-422 RVREDFYDPLFSTIG
+422 KVREDFYDPLFSTIG

-443 TELYGMSTV
+443 SELYFSAAP
-452 NKNTVFGYRE
+452 NTVFGYRE
-462 AWSELRN
+462 AWSELRS

-477 MRSGVSN
+477 MRSAATN
-484 SLDIWHF
+484 SLDVWHF
-491 ADNYS
+491 ADNYA

-502 QSFTEETPVY
+502 QSFTEETPAY

>member
-9 SVPIPRFP
+9 NVPIPRFP

-46 GDIFKCRAFD
+46 GDVFKCRAFD

-65 KPVMDNLY
+65 KPVMDNLF

-85 VYDDFEKVFGNPN
+85 VFDDFEKVFGNPN
-98 PSAYTDNELA
+98 SSAYTDDALE
-108 EIPMVSGPS
+108 EIPMAYGEVKP
-117 IQSGS
+117 GS
-122 IADYLGL
+122 VGDYLGL
-129 PVTASIP
+129 PIGSISQD
-136 NENPVSLLPFR
+136 NSVSVLPFR

-162 TDEIFVQKGATQ
+162 TDEIYIQKKGFSL
-174 PSEVLNNNVFGPN
+174 SELFGNNAFGPN
-187 NYTGKPPKVNKYK
+187 SYCGKLPKVNKYK

-210 QKGGPVSIGLAGNA
+210 QKGA
-224 PVVTTSSNSVRNPSA
+224 PVTFS
-239 PPLKF
+239 L
-244 AGTGLPSWIGGKDS
+244 GTQASIRT
-258 ALFIEGSG
+258 SG
-266 NPVGSLY
+266 NRLISGAQEPVRFANGVSGNMSLGNHNA
-273 VPATNTDHQLGGY
+273 VFGVGASLGFDAADFSGTLGAGVY
-286 NLFPVNLEA
+286 PVNLYA
-295 DLSAST
+295 DLSSANAI
-301 GVSVDDLRLA
+301 SVDDLRLA

-342 AYLQFPQY
+342 SYIQFPQY

-360 VQVAQTSQGTEES
+360 VQVAQTSQGTAES

-387 TGYSRKFNEHGI
+387 TGYSRKFKEHGLV
-399 IMTVACLR
+399 MTVACLR

-422 RVREDFYDPLFSTIG
+422 RTREDFYDPLFSTIG

-443 TELYGMSTV
+443 SELYFSAASD
-452 NKNTVFGYRE
+452 TVFGYRE
-462 AWSELRN
+462 AWSELRS

-477 MRSGVSN
+477 MRSSATN

-502 QSFTEETPVY
+502 QSFTEETPSY

>member
-9 SVPIPRFP
+9 NVPIPRFP

-46 GDIFKCRAFD
+46 GDVFKCRAFD

-65 KPVMDNLY
+65 KPVMDNLF

-98 PSAYTDNELA
+98 PSAYTDNALE
-108 EIPMVSGPS
+108 EIPMTYGEVK
-117 IQSGS
+117 SGS
-122 IADYLGL
+122 VGDYLGL
-129 PVTASIP
+129 PLGSISRD
-136 NENPVSLLPFR
+136 NPVSVLPFR
-147 SFALIYD
+147 SFALVYD

-162 TDEIFVQKGATQ
+162 TDEIYVQKKGFSL
-174 PSEVLNNNVFGPN
+174 SELLGENAFLPN
-187 NYTGKPPKVNKYK
+187 SYCGKLPKVNKYK

-210 QKGGPVSIGLAGNA
+210 QKGAPVTFNLGERADVRTANEQLLTSGLNPLMMKTIPDGVAYSDTALLSVDSSLGGIRPVVS
-224 PVVTTSSNSVRNPSA
+224 PVVTQNSPSYLA
-239 PPLKF
+239 
-244 AGTGLPSWIGGKDS
+244 
-258 ALFIEGSG
+258 
-266 NPVGSLY
+266 
-273 VPATNTDHQLGGY
+273 
-286 NLFPVNLEA
+286 PVNLYA
-295 DLSAST
+295 DLSSANAI
-301 GVSVDDLRLA
+301 SVDDLRLA

-335 FGVHIPD
+335 FGVHVPD
-342 AYLQFPQY
+342 AYIQFPQY

-387 TGYSRKFNEHGI
+387 TGYSRKFSEHGI

-407 YRHTYQQGIAKKWRR
+407 YRHTYQQGVAKKWRR
-422 RVREDFYDPLFSTIG
+422 KVREDFYDPLFSTIG

-443 TELYGMSTV
+443 TELYAKAGSES
-452 NKNTVFGYRE
+452 VFGYRE

-477 MRSGVSN
+477 MRSGVTN

-502 QSFTEETPVY
+502 QSFTEETPAY

-541 PVYSMPSLI
+541 PVYSMPSFI

>member
-9 SVPIPRFP
+9 NVPIPRFP

-85 VYDDFEKVFGNPN
+85 VYDNFEKVFGNPN
-98 PSAYTDNELA
+98 PSAYTDNDLE
-108 EIPMVSGPS
+108 EIPMGY
-117 IQSGS
+117 GS
-122 IADYLGL
+122 VNAGSVGDYLGL
-129 PVTASIP
+129 PIGAISQT
-136 NENPVSLLPFR
+136 NPVSLLPFR

-162 TDEIFVQKGATQ
+162 TDEIYIQKKGFSL
-174 PSEVLNNNVFGPN
+174 SELFGNNDFGPN
-187 NYTGKPPKVNKYK
+187 SYCGKLPKVNKYK

-210 QKGGPVSIGLAGNA
+210 QKGAPVSFNLGERALVLADQMELVDPSLLKPVQFRAVPSGNIPSPGILNVTSTLGNA
-224 PVVTTSSNSVRNPSA
+224 YTAKTPTVGENNPS
-239 PPLKF
+239 PL
-244 AGTGLPSWIGGKDS
+244 GI
-258 ALFIEGSG
+258 
-266 NPVGSLY
+266 NNLY
-273 VPATNTDHQLGGY
+273 
-286 NLFPVNLEA
+286 A
-295 DLSAST
+295 DLSNANSI
-301 GVSVDDLRLA
+301 SVDDLRLA

-335 FGVHIPD
+335 FGVHVPD
-342 AYLQFPQY
+342 AYIQFPQY

-387 TGYSRKFNEHGI
+387 TGYSRKFKEHGLV
-399 IMTVACLR
+399 MTVACLR
-407 YRHTYQQGIAKKWRR
+407 YRHTYQQGVAKKWRR
-422 RVREDFYDPLFSTIG
+422 KVREDFYDPLFCTIG

-443 TELYGMSTV
+443 SELYMSAAAD
-452 NKNTVFGYRE
+452 TVFGYRE
-462 AWSELRN
+462 AWSELRS

-477 MRSGVSN
+477 MRSSASN

-496 SAPTLS
+496 SAPVLG
-502 QSFTEETPVY
+502 QSFTEETPAY

>member
-1 MARGHSLQ
+1 MARGHFLQ
-9 SVPIPRFP
+9 NVPIPRFP

-46 GDIFKCRAFD
+46 GDVFKCRAFD

-85 VYDDFEKVFGNPN
+85 VYDAFEKVFGNPN
-98 PSAYTDNELA
+98 PSAYTDNALE
-108 EIPMVSGPS
+108 EVPMTYGTVKSGN
-117 IQSGS
+117 

-129 PVTASIP
+129 PIGSISQ
-136 NENPVSLLPFR
+136 NNPVSVLPFR

-162 TDEIFVQKGATQ
+162 TDEIYIQKKGFSL
-174 PSEVLNNNVFGPN
+174 SELIGDQNFSPN
-187 NYTGKPPKVNKYK
+187 SYCGRLPKVNKYK

-210 QKGGPVSIGLAGNA
+210 QKGA
-224 PVVTTSSNSVRNPSA
+224 PVTFNLGDQAVVRTS
-239 PPLKF
+239 
-244 AGTGLPSWIGGKDS
+244 DS
-258 ALFIEGSG
+258 ALVTGPQEQMALTNAQSGSTS
-266 NPVGSLY
+266 VGEHPLIVGIGGMRFDAADFSGTVAAGLY
-273 VPATNTDHQLGGY
+273 PN
-286 NLFPVNLEA
+286 NLYA
-295 DLSAST
+295 DLSSVNAL
-301 GVSVDDLRLA
+301 SVDDLRLA

-342 AYLQFPQY
+342 AYIQFPQY

-387 TGYSRKFNEHGI
+387 TGYSRKFKEHGLV
-399 IMTVACLR
+399 MTVACLR

-422 RVREDFYDPLFSTIG
+422 KVREDFYDPLFSTIG

-443 TELYGMSTV
+443 SELYFSAASD
-452 NKNTVFGYRE
+452 TVFGYRE
-462 AWSELRN
+462 AWSELRS

-477 MRSGVSN
+477 MRSAATN

-502 QSFTEETPVY
+502 QSFTEETPSY

>member
-1 MARGHSLQ
+1 MALGHSLQ
-9 SVPIPRFP
+9 NVPIPRFP

-46 GDIFKCRAFD
+46 GDVFKCRAFD

-65 KPVMDNLY
+65 KPVMDNLF

-85 VYDDFEKVFGNPN
+85 VYDDFEKVFGNPK
-98 PSAYTDNELA
+98 PSAYTDNALE
-108 EIPMVSGPS
+108 EIPMTYGEVKSGNV
-117 IQSGS
+117 
-122 IADYLGL
+122 ADYLGL
-129 PVTASIP
+129 PIGSISRSS
-136 NENPVSLLPFR
+136 PVSVLPFR

-162 TDEIFVQKGATQ
+162 TDEIYIQKKGFSL
-174 PSEVLNNNVFGPN
+174 SEVIGDQNFSPN
-187 NYTGKPPKVNKYK
+187 SYCGRLPKVNKYK

-210 QKGGPVSIGLAGNA
+210 QKGA
-224 PVVTTSSNSVRNPSA
+224 PVAFNLGDRAVVRTSDSELVTGPQEQMALTNAYSGSVSVGEH
-239 PPLKF
+239 PLIV
-244 AGTGLPSWIGGKDS
+244 GIGGLRYDAADFS
-258 ALFIEGSG
+258 GSVAAG
-266 NPVGSLY
+266 LY
-273 VPATNTDHQLGGY
+273 PN
-286 NLFPVNLEA
+286 NLYA
-295 DLSAST
+295 DLSSANAI
-301 GVSVDDLRLA
+301 SVDDLRLA

-342 AYLQFPQY
+342 AYIQFPQY

-387 TGYSRKFNEHGI
+387 TGYARKFKEHGI

-422 RVREDFYDPLFSTIG
+422 KVREDFYDPLFSTIG

-443 TELYGMSTV
+443 TELYAQASSQ
-452 NKNTVFGYRE
+452 TVFGYRE

-477 MRSGVSN
+477 MRSGATN

-491 ADNYS
+491 ADKYS
-496 SAPTLS
+496 SSPTLS
-502 QSFTEETPVY
+502 QSFTEETPSY

>member
-46 GDIFKCRAFD
+46 GDIFKCRAFE

-65 KPVMDNLY
+65 KPVMDNLF

-98 PSAYTDNELA
+98 PSAYTDNDLE
-108 EIPMVSGPS
+108 EIPMGFGE
-117 IQSGS
+117 IMSGS
-122 IADYLGL
+122 VGDYLGL
-129 PVTASIP
+129 PLGSISQD
-136 NENPVSLLPFR
+136 NPVSVLPFR
-147 SFALIYD
+147 SLALIYD
-154 KYFRNENT
+154 KYFRNEST
-162 TDEIFVQKGATQ
+162 TDEIYIQKKGFSLSEKFGDQ
-174 PSEVLNNNVFGPN
+174 PFGPN
-187 NYTGKPPKVNKYK
+187 SYCGKLPKVNKYK

-210 QKGGPVSIGLAGNA
+210 QKGEPVGFNLGTFA
-224 PVVTTSSNSVRNPSA
+224 PVVPRNQQIDSLSVNDPPVSLRTYTGSTILNTLLGANSSSSLSSA
-239 PPLKF
+239 
-244 AGTGLPSWIGGKDS
+244 T
-258 ALFIEGSG
+258 
-266 NPVGSLY
+266 
-273 VPATNTDHQLGGY
+273 VPAVSAAYTSPVY
-286 NLFPVNLEA
+286 PSNLYA
-295 DLSAST
+295 DLTDANAIT
-301 GVSVDDLRLA
+301 VDDLRLA

-342 AYLQFPQY
+342 AYIQFPQY

-360 VQVAQTSQGTEES
+360 VQVAQTSIGTEES
-373 PLGNVGAYSWTNGR
+373 PLGNVSAYSWTNGR
-387 TGYSRKFNEHGI
+387 TGYSRKFKEHGI
-399 IMTVACLR
+399 VMTVACLR

-422 RVREDFYDPLFSTIG
+422 KVREDFYDPLFSTIG

-452 NKNTVFGYRE
+452 PKGSVFGYRE

-469 IPNTISGE
+469 IPNTISGQ
-477 MRSGVSN
+477 MRSDATN

-491 ADNYS
+491 ADFYLS
-496 SAPTLS
+496 SPTLS
-502 QSFTEETPVY
+502 QSFTEETPDF

>member
-9 SVPIPRFP
+9 NVPVPRFP

-37 PIDWQEVVP
+37 PIDWQEVIP
-46 GDIFKCRAFD
+46 GDVFKCRAFD

-65 KPVMDNLY
+65 KPVMDNLF

-98 PSAYTDNELA
+98 PSAYTDNELE
-108 EIPMVSGPS
+108 EIPMGY
-117 IQSGS
+117 GS
-122 IADYLGL
+122 VDAGSVGDYLGL
-129 PVTASIP
+129 PIGAISQADS
-136 NENPVSLLPFR
+136 VSLLPFR

-162 TDEIFVQKGATQ
+162 TDEIYIQKKGFSL
-174 PSEVLNNNVFGPN
+174 SELFGNLPFGPN
-187 NYTGKPPKVNKYK
+187 SYCGKLPKVNKYK

-210 QKGGPVSIGLAGNA
+210 QKGA
-224 PVVTTSSNSVRNPSA
+224 PVTFNLGTRADIRTSTNRLISGAQEPVRFANGVSGSMSLGNHSA
-239 PPLKF
+239 VFGVGASLGF
-244 AGTGLPSWIGGKDS
+244 DAADFSGVLGAG
-258 ALFIEGSG
+258 
-266 NPVGSLY
+266 VY
-273 VPATNTDHQLGGY
+273 
-286 NLFPVNLEA
+286 PVNLYA
-295 DLSAST
+295 DLANANAI
-301 GVSVDDLRLA
+301 SVDDLRLA

-335 FGVHIPD
+335 FGVHVPD
-342 AYLQFPQY
+342 AYIQFPQY

-387 TGYSRKFNEHGI
+387 TGYARKFKEHGI

-422 RVREDFYDPLFSTIG
+422 KVREDFYDPLFATIG
-437 QQPVYT
+437 QQPVYA
-443 TELYGMSTV
+443 TELYAQASPQ
-452 NKNTVFGYRE
+452 TVFGYRE
-462 AWSELRN
+462 AWSELRS

-477 MRSGVSN
+477 MRSGATN

-491 ADNYS
+491 ADFYS
-496 SAPTLS
+496 AAPTLS
-502 QSFTEETPVY
+502 QSFTEETPAY

>member
-9 SVPIPRFP
+9 NVPIPRFP

-46 GDIFKCRAFD
+46 GDVFKCRAFD

-98 PSAYTDNELA
+98 PSAYTDNALE
-108 EIPMVSGPS
+108 EVPMGY
-117 IQSGS
+117 GS
-122 IADYLGL
+122 VDAGSVGDYLGL
-129 PVTASIP
+129 PIGAISQT
-136 NENPVSLLPFR
+136 NPVSLLPFR

-162 TDEIFVQKGATQ
+162 TDEIYIQKKGFSL
-174 PSEVLNNNVFGPN
+174 SELFGNLPFGPN
-187 NYTGKPPKVNKYK
+187 SYCGKLPKVNKYK

-210 QKGGPVSIGLAGNA
+210 QKGA
-224 PVVTTSSNSVRNPSA
+224 PVTFNLGTQADIRTSTNRLVEGAQEPVRFASGVTGDMSFGQREAIFGVGASLAFNPADYSGTV
-239 PPLKF
+239 
-244 AGTGLPSWIGGKDS
+244 GTGL
-258 ALFIEGSG
+258 
-266 NPVGSLY
+266 Y
-273 VPATNTDHQLGGY
+273 
-286 NLFPVNLEA
+286 PVNLYA
-295 DLSAST
+295 DLANANAI
-301 GVSVDDLRLA
+301 SVDDLRLA

-342 AYLQFPQY
+342 AYIQFPQY

-387 TGYSRKFNEHGI
+387 TGYSRKFKEHGI
-399 IMTVACLR
+399 VMTVACLR

-422 RVREDFYDPLFSTIG
+422 KVREDFYDPLFSTIG

-443 TELYGMSTV
+443 SELYLTAAAD
-452 NKNTVFGYRE
+452 TVFGYRE
-462 AWSELRN
+462 AWSELRS

-477 MRSGVSN
+477 MRSAATN

-491 ADNYS
+491 ADNYA

-512 VDRTLSVPSSSQD
+512 VDRTLSVPSANQD

>member
-98 PSAYTDNELA
+98 PSAYTDNDLA
-108 EIPMVSGPS
+108 EIPMVSGPAV
-117 IQSGS
+117 QPGS

-129 PVTASIP
+129 PVNASIP

-162 TDEIFVQKGATQ
+162 TDEIFVQKGAMQ

-210 QKGGPVSIGLAGNA
+210 QKGAPVTFSLGERADVRTANEQLLTSGLNPLMMKTVPNGVAYSDTALLSVDSSLGGVRPVVSPAVTQNA
-224 PVVTTSSNSVRNPSA
+224 PSYLA
-239 PPLKF
+239 
-244 AGTGLPSWIGGKDS
+244 
-258 ALFIEGSG
+258 
-266 NPVGSLY
+266 
-273 VPATNTDHQLGGY
+273 
-286 NLFPVNLEA
+286 PVNLYA
-295 DLSAST
+295 DLSSANAI
-301 GVSVDDLRLA
+301 SVDDLRLA

-342 AYLQFPQY
+342 AYIQFPQY

-452 NKNTVFGYRE
+452 NKDTVFGYRE

>member
-1 MARGHSLQ
+1 MALGHSLQ
-9 SVPIPRFP
+9 NVPIPRFP

-46 GDIFKCRAFD
+46 GDVFKCRAFD

-65 KPVMDNLY
+65 KPVMDNLF

-85 VYDDFEKVFGNPN
+85 VYDNFEKVFGNPN
-98 PSAYTDNELA
+98 PSAYTDNDLA
-108 EIPMVSGPS
+108 EIPMVSGPA
-117 IQSGS
+117 IQVGS

-129 PVTASIP
+129 PVGSTIP
-136 NENPVSLLPFR
+136 NENPVSVLPFR

-162 TDEIFVQKGATQ
+162 TDEIFVQKGAMQ
-174 PSEVLNNNVFGPN
+174 PSEVLNNNAFGPN
-187 NYTGKPPKVNKYK
+187 NYTGRPPKVNKYK

-210 QKGGPVSIGLAGNA
+210 QKGAPVGFNLGTYA
-224 PVVTTSSNSVRNPSA
+224 PVVPLNQQIEPLTTSDPQVSLR
-239 PPLKF
+239 
-244 AGTGLPSWIGGKDS
+244 TYT
-258 ALFIEGSG
+258 
-266 NPVGSLY
+266 GSL
-273 VPATNTDHQLGGY
+273 VSQVILGGSCNS
-286 NLFPVNLEA
+286 NLYTVTAPAASIFGSSVYPSNLYA
-295 DLSAST
+295 DLTDANAIT
-301 GVSVDDLRLA
+301 VDDLRLA

-342 AYLQFPQY
+342 AYIQFPQY

-387 TGYSRKFNEHGI
+387 TGYSQKFREHGI
-399 IMTVACLR
+399 VMTVACLR

-443 TELYGMSTV
+443 TELYGMSSV
-452 NKNTVFGYRE
+452 SKDSVFGYRE
-462 AWSELRN
+462 AWSELRSV
-469 IPNTISGE
+469 PNTISGE
-477 MRSGVSN
+477 MRSSVTN
-484 SLDIWHF
+484 SLDVWHF
-491 ADNYS
+491 ADFYS

-502 QSFTEETPVY
+502 QSFTEETPAY
-512 VDRTLSVPSSSQD
+512 VDRTLSVPSTSQD

>member
-9 SVPIPRFP
+9 NVPIPRFP
-17 RARFNLSHSVTT
+17 RARLNLSHSVTT

-46 GDIFKCRAFD
+46 GDVFKCRAFD

-65 KPVMDNLY
+65 KPVMDNLF

-98 PSAYTDNELA
+98 PSAYTDNDLA
-108 EIPMVSGPS
+108 EIPMVSGPA

-129 PVTASIP
+129 PVDASIP

-162 TDEIFVQKGATQ
+162 TDEIFVQKGAMQ
-174 PSEVLNNNVFGPN
+174 PSEVLNNNAFGPN
-187 NYTGKPPKVNKYK
+187 NYTGRPPKVNKYK

-210 QKGGPVSIGLAGNA
+210 QKGAPVGFNLGTFA
-224 PVVTTSSNSVRNPSA
+224 PVVPRNQQIDPLSTDDPLVSLRTYSGSTVGNAMLGANS
-239 PPLKF
+239 
-244 AGTGLPSWIGGKDS
+244 
-258 ALFIEGSG
+258 GS
-266 NPVGSLY
+266 
-273 VPATNTDHQLGGY
+273 
-286 NLFPVNLEA
+286 NLFTVNAPAASIFGASVYPSNLYA
-295 DLSAST
+295 DLTNANAIT
-301 GVSVDDLRLA
+301 VDDLRLA

-342 AYLQFPQY
+342 AYIQFPQY

-387 TGYSRKFNEHGI
+387 TGYSRKFNEHGLV
-399 IMTVACLR
+399 MTVACLR

-422 RVREDFYDPLFSTIG
+422 KVREDFYDPLFSTIG

-452 NKNTVFGYRE
+452 SKDAVFGYRE

-491 ADNYS
+491 ADNYA

-502 QSFTEETPVY
+502 QSFTEETSAY

>member
-9 SVPIPRFP
+9 NVPIPRFP

-65 KPVMDNLY
+65 KPVMDNLF

-98 PSAYTDNELA
+98 PSAYADNALE
-108 EIPMVSGPS
+108 EIPMTYGEVKSGN
-117 IQSGS
+117 

-129 PVTASIP
+129 PIGSISQS
-136 NENPVSLLPFR
+136 NPVSVLPFR

-162 TDEIFVQKGATQ
+162 TDEIYICKKGFSL
-174 PSEVLNNNVFGPN
+174 SELIGDQNFAPN
-187 NYTGKPPKVNKYK
+187 SYCGKLPKVNKYK

-210 QKGGPVSIGLAGNA
+210 QKGAPVSFSLGERANVRTANEQLLTSGLNPLMMKTVPNGVSYSDTALLS
-224 PVVTTSSNSVRNPSA
+224 VDSS
-239 PPLKF
+239 
-244 AGTGLPSWIGGKDS
+244 
-258 ALFIEGSG
+258 
-266 NPVGSLY
+266 
-273 VPATNTDHQLGGY
+273 LGGVRPVASPAVTQNGPSY
-286 NLFPVNLEA
+286 LAPVNLYA
-295 DLSAST
+295 DLSSANAI
-301 GVSVDDLRLA
+301 SVDDLRLA

-342 AYLQFPQY
+342 AYIQFPQY

-387 TGYSRKFNEHGI
+387 TGYSRKFKEPGLV
-399 IMTVACLR
+399 MTVACLR

-422 RVREDFYDPLFSTIG
+422 KVREDFYDPLFSTIG

-443 TELYGMSTV
+443 TELYSNTP
-452 NKNTVFGYRE
+452 NNTVFGYRE
-462 AWSELRN
+462 AWSELRS

-477 MRSGVSN
+477 MRSAATN
-484 SLDIWHF
+484 SLDVWHF
-491 ADNYS
+491 ADVYS
-496 SAPTLS
+496 AVPTLS

-512 VDRTLSVPSSSQD
+512 VDRTLSVPSTSQD

>member
-9 SVPIPRFP
+9 NVPIPRFP

-46 GDIFKCRAFD
+46 GDVFKCRAFD

-65 KPVMDNLY
+65 KPVMDNLF

-85 VYDDFEKVFGNPN
+85 VYDNFEKVFGNPN
-98 PSAYTDNELA
+98 PSAYTDNALE
-108 EIPMVSGPS
+108 EIPMTY
-117 IQSGS
+117 GS
-122 IADYLGL
+122 VNAGSVGDYLGL
-129 PVTASIP
+129 PIGAVPQS
-136 NENPVSLLPFR
+136 NPVSLLPFR

-162 TDEIFVQKGATQ
+162 TDEIYIQKKGFSL
-174 PSEVLNNNVFGPN
+174 SELLGNNDFAPN
-187 NYTGKPPKVNKYK
+187 SYCGKLPKVNKYK
-200 DYFTSCVPNP
+200 DYFTSCVPKP
-210 QKGGPVSIGLAGNA
+210 QKGA
-224 PVVTTSSNSVRNPSA
+224 PVTFSLGERADVRTANEQLLTSGLNPLMMKTIPNGVAYSDTALLSV
-239 PPLKF
+239 
-244 AGTGLPSWIGGKDS
+244 DS
-258 ALFIEGSG
+258 S
-266 NPVGSLY
+266 
-273 VPATNTDHQLGGY
+273 LGGVRPVVSPAVTQTVPSY
-286 NLFPVNLEA
+286 LAPVNLYA
-295 DLSAST
+295 DLSSANAI
-301 GVSVDDLRLA
+301 SVDDLRLA

-342 AYLQFPQY
+342 AYIQFPQY

-387 TGYSRKFNEHGI
+387 TGYSRKFKEHGLV
-399 IMTVACLR
+399 MTVACLR

-422 RVREDFYDPLFSTIG
+422 KVRDDFYDPLFSTIG

-443 TELYGMSTV
+443 SELYFSAAPD
-452 NKNTVFGYRE
+452 TVFGYRE
-462 AWSELRN
+462 AWSELRSV
-469 IPNTISGE
+469 PNTISGE
-477 MRSGVSN
+477 MRSSATN

-491 ADNYS
+491 ADKYS

-502 QSFTEETPVY
+502 QSFTEETPLY

>member
-9 SVPIPRFP
+9 NVPIPRFP

-46 GDIFKCRAFD
+46 GDVFKCRAFD

-65 KPVMDNLY
+65 KPVMDNLF

-85 VYDDFEKVFGNPN
+85 VYDNFEKVFGNPN
-98 PSAYTDNELA
+98 PSAYTDNALE
-108 EIPMVSGPS
+108 EVPMTY
-117 IQSGS
+117 GS
-122 IADYLGL
+122 VDAGSVGDYLGL
-129 PVTASIP
+129 PLGSISQ
-136 NENPVSLLPFR
+136 NNPVSVLPFR

-162 TDEIFVQKGATQ
+162 TDEIYIQKKGFSL
-174 PSEVLNNNVFGPN
+174 SELLGNLDFSPN
-187 NYTGKPPKVNKYK
+187 SYCGKLPKVNKYK

-210 QKGGPVSIGLAGNA
+210 QKGA
-224 PVVTTSSNSVRNPSA
+224 PVGFSLGTQAVIKTSPSDLYVDA
-239 PPLKF
+239 MPETLHF
-244 AGTGLPSWIGGKDS
+244 RRTDGSTLVNGSWYGVGAVGNGLYTGTS
-258 ALFIEGSG
+258 ALNSISSSG
-266 NPVGSLY
+266 VTPWKVYPSNLY
-273 VPATNTDHQLGGY
+273 
-286 NLFPVNLEA
+286 A
-295 DLSAST
+295 DLTDAKAIT
-301 GVSVDDLRLA
+301 VDDLRLA

-342 AYLQFPQY
+342 AYIQFPQY

-387 TGYSRKFNEHGI
+387 TGYSRKFNEHGLV
-399 IMTVACLR
+399 MTVACLR
-407 YRHTYQQGIAKKWRR
+407 YRHTYQQGVSKKWRR
-422 RVREDFYDPLFSTIG
+422 KVREDFYDPLFSTIG

-443 TELYGMSTV
+443 TELYAKAGPEAI
-452 NKNTVFGYRE
+452 FGYRE

-477 MRSGVSN
+477 VRSGVTN

>member
-9 SVPIPRFP
+9 NVPIPRFP

-46 GDIFKCRAFD
+46 GDVFKCRAFD

-65 KPVMDNLY
+65 KPVMDNLF

-98 PSAYTDNELA
+98 PSAYTANELV
-108 EIPMVSGPS
+108 EIPMISGPS
-117 IQSGS
+117 IQVGS

-129 PVTASIP
+129 PVGSTIP
-136 NENPVSLLPFR
+136 NDNPVSLLPFR

-162 TDEIFVQKGATQ
+162 TDEIFIQKGSMQ
-174 PSEVLNNNVFGPN
+174 PSEVLNNNAFGPN

-210 QKGGPVSIGLAGNA
+210 QKGAPVGFNLGTFA
-224 PVVTTSSNSVRNPSA
+224 PVVPRNQQIDPLSVEDPQVSLRTYTGSTILNTLLGANS
-239 PPLKF
+239 
-244 AGTGLPSWIGGKDS
+244 
-258 ALFIEGSG
+258 SG
-266 NPVGSLY
+266 NLSGATAPAVSAAYTSPVYPSNLY
-273 VPATNTDHQLGGY
+273 
-286 NLFPVNLEA
+286 A
-295 DLSAST
+295 DLTNANA
-301 GVSVDDLRLA
+301 VSVDDLRLA

-342 AYLQFPQY
+342 AYIQFPQY

-360 VQVAQTSQGTEES
+360 VQVAQTSQGTEDS

-387 TGYSRKFNEHGI
+387 TGYSRKFSEHGI
-399 IMTVACLR
+399 VMTVACLR

-422 RVREDFYDPLFSTIG
+422 KVREDFYDPLFSTIG

-452 NKNTVFGYRE
+452 NKDSVFGYRE
-462 AWSELRN
+462 AWSELRS

-477 MRSGVSN
+477 MRSAATN

-496 SAPTLS
+496 SAPILS
-502 QSFTEETPVY
+502 QSFTEETPTY
-512 VDRTLSVPSSSQD
+512 VDRTLSVPSSSHD

>member
-98 PSAYTDNELA
+98 PSAYTDNALE
-108 EIPMVSGPS
+108 EIPMGYGSVN
-117 IQSGS
+117 SGS
-122 IADYLGL
+122 VGDYLGL
-129 PVTASIP
+129 PIGAIP
-136 NENPVSLLPFR
+136 QGNPVSLLPFR

-162 TDEIFVQKGATQ
+162 TDEIYIQKKGFSL
-174 PSEVLNNNVFGPN
+174 SELFGNNDFGPN
-187 NYTGKPPKVNKYK
+187 SYCGKLPKVNKYK

-210 QKGGPVSIGLAGNA
+210 QKGA
-224 PVVTTSSNSVRNPSA
+224 PVTFNLGTQANVRTSTDRLISGAQEPVR
-239 PPLKF
+239 F
-244 AGTGLPSWIGGKDS
+244 ANGVSGDMSFGNHNAVFGVGASLGFDAADFSGTLGAGL
-258 ALFIEGSG
+258 
-266 NPVGSLY
+266 Y
-273 VPATNTDHQLGGY
+273 
-286 NLFPVNLEA
+286 PVNLYA
-295 DLSAST
+295 DLANANAI
-301 GVSVDDLRLA
+301 SVDDLRLA

-318 ERDAI
+318 ERDAV

-342 AYLQFPQY
+342 AYIQFPQY

-387 TGYSRKFNEHGI
+387 TGYSRKFNEHGLV
-399 IMTVACLR
+399 MTVACLR

-422 RVREDFYDPLFSTIG
+422 KVREDFYDPLFSTIG

-443 TELYGMSTV
+443 SELYFSAAPD
-452 NKNTVFGYRE
+452 TVFGYRE
-462 AWSELRN
+462 AWSELRS

-477 MRSGVSN
+477 MRSNATN

-491 ADNYS
+491 ADKYS